1 MKRGPLGAGT
11 LLTVSLATVLLIFA
25 PPVSAEE
32 EGPINLPD
40 RFMVRG
46 GYLYVFGA
54 DTNIAVNGPSGF
66 GTAINYERTLDG
78 KTDYSGFRIDAAYRF
93 NERHSLG
100 VSYYRVLR
108 SSNSSTTE
116 DLTVDDV
123 TIAAGASVQSSL
135 NFDMWRLTYNYSFYR
150 NEKVELGLSPGLYLA
165 RIKFDIAGSAT
176 CSGSLPNCA
185 GQPTVFG
192 STSDQL
198 TVPLP
203 SIGMYVNYN
212 IIPRLMAQVRSDWF
226 YLQAGD
232 NFTGSMFE
240 FYAGLEYRLLEH
252 LALGVSYDRL
262 QVNVDWSKSTSP
274 SGVSVDNSWNTAFL
288 YGALYF

>member
-32 EGPINLPD
+32 EGPTNLPD

-108 SSNSSTTE
+108 KF
-116 DLTVDDV
+116 
-123 TIAAGASVQSSL
+123 QQC
-135 NFDMWRLTYNYSFYR
+135 NY
-150 NEKVELGLSPGLYLA
+150 
-165 RIKFDIAGSAT
+165 
-176 CSGSLPNCA
+176 
-185 GQPTVFG
+185 
-192 STSDQL
+192 
-198 TVPLP
+198 
-203 SIGMYVNYN
+203 
-212 IIPRLMAQVRSDWF
+212 
-226 YLQAGD
+226 
-232 NFTGSMFE
+232 
-240 FYAGLEYRLLEH
+240 
-252 LALGVSYDRL
+252 
-262 QVNVDWSKSTSP
+262 
-274 SGVSVDNSWNTAFL
+274 
-288 YGALYF
+288 